1 MGIVLTFTQV
11 AGAAA
16 GFGLLK
22 FLTPQGIFDA
32 DKAGTCMTV
41 LHPTMS
47 VPAAF
52 FMEFCLTCA
61 LVFTVCGSWDPRN
74 RLNTDSTPIRIGL
87 TVFGL
92 SIAGAPF
99 TVASMN
105 PARSFGPALWNWDWS
120 HHWLYWAAP
129 LLGGFVASTFYR
141 IVFWRRNS
149 GDEVQEAVP
158 LSFTSKREF

>member
-1 MGIVLTFTQV
+1 MGIVLTFAQV
-11 AGAAA
+11 AGAAV

-22 FLTPQGIFDA
+22 FLTPQEIFDA
-32 DKAGTCMTV
+32 DAGGTCMTV
-41 LHPTMS
+41 LHPSMS

-92 SIAGAPF
+92 SVAGAPF
-99 TVASMN
+99 TIASMN
-105 PARSFGPALWNWDWS
+105 PARSLGPALWNWNWS

-141 IVFWRRNS
+141 IVFWRRNPS
-149 GDEVQEAVP
+149 DDVQDSVP
-158 LSFTSKREF
+158 LAFTSKREF